1 MPLSLIFILI
11 LAVTVWNAACLRIAL
26 NRSTQDYLSDVTG
39 QSSSDIRGA
48 LAERMTSLEI
58 IADSIALM
66 GERQS
71 GGALAEYLDLQAQIL
86 KFDRLLLVDPQG
98 EIISSG
104 GQLPPQGAETD
115 LPPDL
120 SGLFQQAG
128 VHYTGGENILYAV
141 PVYQNGRAHQVLA
154 GIRSKTTIQ
163 AMITAK
169 SFHGRML
176 SCIVGATILI
186 FSLFL
191 LALFRFYSAHKKQLE
206 QTAFTDPLTGGL
218 NNAAFQRRYRSLAK
232 QLIPGSRAIVYLNVS
247 GFKLINEQFG
257 TSAGNELLRHF
268 YRVLE
273 RHMDR
278 GQNEFAARGESDHFF
293 LCLCVSDPQSIQ
305 LRLTAMLRE
314 IDNTRG
320 PGMPDVPVVFCLGA
334 CLVDSPDQDITILQD
349 HARMAC
355 QNCAP
360 GQNQECAFYDN
371 GLAARLRLEQE
382 LNSLFDGSIERR
394 DFLVCLQ
401 PKISLKD
408 NSLAGAEALVRWIH
422 PQKGMIY
429 PSDFIPLFEGNG
441 KICRLDRYVFTEIC
455 AALARLKEEGR
466 KMFPVSVN
474 LSRRHFRDPDF
485 LDDFARIAAQYGI
498 PRGVIEFELTE
509 SIFFDNQQIEI
520 VKASIRRMHDLGF
533 LCSLDDFGSGFSSL
547 GLLKEFD
554 VDAIK
559 LDRSFFLNMSS
570 PKAREI
576 IACLVELARRLQV
589 NTVAEGIETLSQVE
603 YLRRIRCDMVQGYV
617 FSKPLTISE
626 FEDRYLR

>member
-1 MPLSLIFILI
+1 MANGRDGYLKFTAPTGEELFLSY
-11 LAVTVWNAACLRIAL
+11 
-26 NRSTQDYLSDVTG
+26 DP
-39 QSSSDIRGA
+39 
-48 LAERMTSLEI
+48 LEI
-58 IADSIALM
+58 NGWYLLTLIPADIIT
-66 GERQS
+66 
-71 GGALAEYLDLQAQIL
+71 GGA
-86 KFDRLLLVDPQG
+86 DRYIMRTFV
-98 EIISSG
+98 
-104 GQLPPQGAETD
+104 
-115 LPPDL
+115 
-120 SGLFQQAG
+120 
-128 VHYTGGENILYAV
+128 
-141 PVYQNGRAHQVLA
+141 
-154 GIRSKTTIQ
+154 
-163 AMITAK
+163 
-169 SFHGRML
+169 
-176 SCIVGATILI
+176 IVGVTILI

-191 LALFRFYSAHKKQLE
+191 MALFRFYSAHKKQLE
-206 QTAFTDPLTGGL
+206 QIAFTDPLTGGL
-218 NNAAFQRRYRSLAK
+218 NNTSFQRRYRSLAK
-232 QLIPGSRAIVYLNVS
+232 QLMPGSHAIVYLNVS
-247 GFKLINEQFG
+247 GFKMINEQFG
-257 TSAGNELLRHF
+257 TPAGNELLRHL

-273 RHMDR
+273 RHMDS

-293 LCLCVSDPQSIQ
+293 LCLGESDPQSIR
-305 LRLTAMLRE
+305 LRLTAMIRE
-314 IDNTRG
+314 INNTRG
-320 PGMPDVPVVFCLGA
+320 PGMPDVPVAFCQGS

-382 LNSLFDGSIERR
+382 LNSLFDGSIEHR

-474 LSRRHFRDPDF
+474 LSRRHFRDPNF

-498 PRGVIEFELTE
+498 PRGIIEFELTE
-509 SIFFDNQQIEI
+509 SIFFDNRQIEI

-576 IACLVELARRLQV
+576 IACLVELASRLQV